1 MILPIFR
8 PPELNLSSL
17 SSHLQASIKRGQYSN
32 FGPAAEELA
41 DRLAQHLALAPD
53 CIALASNATVAIEA
67 AVATFE
73 HGLSAHGSSAE
84 WGVPAWS
91 FAATG
96 LAILSA
102 QANLNFLDVTAS
114 SGLAIPSD
122 SFPEQPVLGVAPF
135 GAVPV
140 GDEFDRFQIIDAA
153 ASFDGALGL
162 GHSLR
167 PHQGAVI
174 SLHATKLVS
183 AGEGGLFFSR
193 DSDWV
198 RRVRAYLSFG
208 FEAGT
213 RDSNKRGTNG
223 KLSEIGAATALSSLD
238 DWGVNREKLLALHSE
253 AREATER
260 AGLTVVGGMSDGVAT
275 PYWVVRCSSKQ
286 QRSRI
291 IEALNSSGVESRLW
305 WSLGMHKMQT
315 FEDFARFADLPTTDA
330 WADSYLGLPMHTF
343 LTSRDIGLIG
353 DILGKASGL

>member
-1 MILPIFR
+1 M
-8 PPELNLSSL
+8 
-17 SSHLQASIKRGQYSN
+17 
-32 FGPAAEELA
+32 
-41 DRLAQHLALAPD
+41 DRLAEHLALAPD

-67 AVATFE
+67 AAATFE
-73 HGLSAHGSSAE
+73 RGLSAQESSTP

-96 LAILSA
+96 LALISA
-102 QANLNFLDVTAS
+102 QASLNFLDVTAS
-114 SGLAIPSD
+114 SGLAIPPD

-153 ASFDGALGL
+153 ASFDGAMGL
-162 GHSLR
+162 GRFLL

-193 DSDWV
+193 DIDWV
-198 RRVRAYLSFG
+198 SRVREYLSFG

-213 RDSNKRGTNG
+213 RESNKRGTNG

-238 DWGVNREKLLALHSE
+238 DWGVNREKLLTLHSE
-253 AREATER
+253 AREVTER
-260 AGLTVVGGMSDGVAT
+260 AGLTVVGGMADGVAT
-275 PYWVVRCSSKQ
+275 PYWVVRCP
-286 QRSRI
+286 SRQHRARV

-305 WSLGMHKMQT
+305 WSRGMHKMQA
-315 FEDFARFADLPTTDA
+315 FKDVARFTELPTTDA
-330 WADSYLGLPMHTF
+330 WADTYLGLPMHTF
-343 LTSRDIGLIG
+343 LLSRDIGLIG